1 MIAAKLA
8 ESRVRITDEDGA
20 KEVYSDYYYGKFQCD
35 EEEVLELSLSEA
47 MHLVDR
53 DVIEVEGASGETF
66 SREELHDRFVELD
79 DEFSHKYKVYRDLR
93 ERGYIVK
100 SGFKFGSHFRVYEEG
115 VNPYSEGPKRQKQHT
130 KWVVHAVPENHT
142 LSFQEMSRAVRL
154 AHNIRAT
161 MLWGV
166 VDSEGGV
173 TYYEVERAKP

>member
-1 MIAAKLA
+1 MIKAKLVD
-8 ESRVRITDEDGA
+8 SRVRITGEEDA
-20 KEVYSDYYYGKFQCD
+20 DEVYSDYYYGKFQD
-35 EEEVLELSLSEA
+35 GEDVLELSLCEA

-53 DVIEVEGASGETF
+53 EVIEVEEAGETLD
-66 SREELHDRFVELD
+66 REALYEELSRRD
-79 DEFSHKYKVYRDLR
+79 DEFSYKYKVYSDLR

-115 VNPYSEGPKRQKQHT
+115 INPYSEGPKRQKQHT

-142 LSFQEMSRAVRL
+142 LSFSEMSRAVRL

-173 TYYEVERAKP
+173 TYYEVEREKP

>member
-1 MIAAKLA
+1 MITGNLA
-8 ESRVRITDEDGA
+8 ESRVRITGEEDA
-20 KEVYSDYYYGKFQCD
+20 EEVYSDYYYGKFTD
-35 EEEVLELSLSEA
+35 EENKVLELSPEEA

-53 DVIEVEGASGETF
+53 EVIEVEGQDVTL
-66 SREELHDRFVELD
+66 SREEVYNYFSEVD
-79 DEFSHKYKVYRDLR
+79 DEFDYKYKVYSDLR

-115 VNPYSEGPKRQKQHT
+115 VNPYSDGPKRQKQHT

-166 VDSEGGV
+166 VDSEAGV
-173 TYYEVERAKP
+173 TYYEVERVKP

>member
-1 MIAAKLA
+1 MITGKLV
-8 ESRVRITDEDGA
+8 ESRVRITGEDDA
-20 KEVYSDYYYGKFQCD
+20 EEVYSDYYYGKFQD
-35 EEEVLELSLSEA
+35 EDEEVLELSLSEA

-53 DVIEVEGASGETF
+53 EVIEVEDDDEVL
-66 SREELHDRFVELD
+66 SREDLYERFAELD
-79 DEFSHKYKVYRDLR
+79 DEFAHKYKVYSDLR

-115 VNPYSEGPKRQKQHT
+115 VNPYSDGPKRQKQHT

-142 LSFQEMSRAVRL
+142 LSFSEMSRAVRL

>member
-1 MIAAKLA
+1 MITGKLV
-8 ESRVRITDEDGA
+8 ESRVRITDSEDA
-20 KEVYSDYYYGKFQCD
+20 EEVYSDYYYGKYQG
-35 EEEVLELSLSEA
+35 EGEEVLELSLSEA

-53 DVIEVEGASGETF
+53 DVIEVEGSGETL
-66 SREELHDRFVELD
+66 SREELYDRLVELD
-79 DEFSHKYKVYRDLR
+79 DEFPHKYKVYADLR

-115 VNPYSEGPKRQKQHT
+115 VNPYSDGPKRQKQHT
-130 KWVVHAVPENHT
+130 KWVVHAVPENET
-142 LSFQEMSRAVRL
+142 LSFSEMSRAVRL

-173 TYYEVERAKP
+173 TYYEVERSKP